1 MERRRRP
8 APFALLGAGLGVV
21 VVVLVF
27 MALTLDLTRDADL
40 PDEDAG
46 GAPET
51 AVLDDV
57 GPPPADVLGAA
68 PGGDPSLA
76 RAPVTDLGTISS
88 ADRLT
93 VTITD
98 PLDLLAQRHELRAS
112 GKGSLVC
119 RKWRRDGD
127 LLTATWPDPEQPPA
141 VVEFALQA
149 LRPEFV
155 VAASAPLTPDPDG
168 GWRAALDLSE
178 CAAFVEFVVTGE
190 RWLVVASSLKATFR
204 RGSGE
209 AGTLDMNSSASDPLL
224 VVAPV
229 PCVIITELNESGRN
243 AQYAERRMFP
253 IHTAGRQRHELTLG
267 TGSVRVVVHEPSGPS
282 NRALTSLLVELTPA
296 LERGGHLTQRLAEV
310 SSDQMAFTM
319 VPPGRYELTCYE
331 QQSSARRLIGAR
343 MIEVGVGETLVEF
356 RAPQDRRTLAVHHAA
371 PPGTEFW
378 LLRAG
383 VTGDSTRGGLA
394 REDSAPVIFENLD
407 AAEWIVWARHPDGIA
422 VAHGDTRF
430 QQDAVTELG
439 EFQALTAVLLQ
450 PPDELTG
457 NFQVRMTDASGR
469 VIRNSQAWRPRNPRP
484 TSVWPGLLDIQ
495 VLHESGR
502 IATASVMV
510 PPGATDAAPF
520 LIPLNFR
527 FP

>member
-1 MERRRRP
+1 MERRRRTVP
-8 APFALLGAGLGVV
+8 YALFGAGLGVV
-21 VVVLVF
+21 AALLLILVW
-27 MALTLDLTRDADL
+27 ALELGVDAD
-40 PDEDAG
+40 PWGEDAS

-51 AVLDDV
+51 AAFDDV
-57 GPPPADVLGAA
+57 GPPPADGLGAA
-68 PGGDPSLA
+68 PGGDPSLE
-76 RAPVTDLGTISS
+76 RATVTDLGTIPS

-98 PLDLLAQRHELRAS
+98 PLELLAQRHELRAS

-155 VAASAPLTPDPDG
+155 VAASAPLTPNPDG
-168 GWRAALDLSE
+168 GWRAALDLCE

-190 RWLVVASSLKATFR
+190 RPLVVACSLKATFR

-209 AGTLDMNSSASDPLL
+209 SGTLDMTSSASDPLF

-253 IHTAGRQRHELTLG
+253 IHTAGRQRHELPLG
-267 TGSVRVVVHEPSGPS
+267 TGSVRVVVHEPPGPS

-296 LERGGHLTQRLAEV
+296 LERGGHLAQRLAEM
-310 SSDQMAFTM
+310 SSDQTAFTM
-319 VPPGRYELTCYE
+319 VPPGRYELTCHE
-331 QQSSARRLIGAR
+331 QQSSSRRLIGAR
-343 MIEVGVGETLVEF
+343 VIEVGIGETLVEF
-356 RAPQDRRTLAVHHAA
+356 RTPQDRRTLAVHHAA

-394 REDSAPVIFENLD
+394 REDSGPVIFENLD
-407 AAEWIVWARHPDGIA
+407 AAEWIVWARHPDGVA
-422 VAHGDTRF
+422 VARGDTRF

-457 NFQVRMTDASGR
+457 TFQVRMTDASGR
-469 VIRNSQAWRPRNPRP
+469 VIRPFLAGRPRSFPP
-484 TSVWPGLLDIQ
+484 SFVWPGLLDIQ

-510 PPGATDAAPF
+510 PPGATDDAPF

-527 FP
+527 TP

>member
-8 APFALLGAGLGVV
+8 APFALFGAGLGVV

-27 MALTLDLTRDADL
+27 LALTLDLTRDADL

-46 GAPET
+46 GAPGS
-51 AVLDDV
+51 AAFDDAEPPLPG
-57 GPPPADVLGAA
+57 GPAAA
-68 PGGDPSLA
+68 PDADPSLA
-76 RAPVTDLGTISS
+76 RAPVTDLGTIPS

-127 LLTATWPDPEQPPA
+127 LLTATWPDPEHPPA

-155 VAASAPLTPDPDG
+155 VAASAPLTPDPAG

-190 RWLVVASSLKATFR
+190 RPLVVACSLKATFR
-204 RGSGE
+204 RGSSE
-209 AGTLDMNSSASDPLL
+209 IGTLDMNSSASDPLL

-229 PCVIITELNESGRN
+229 PCVIVTELNESGRN

-253 IHTAGRQRHELTLG
+253 IHTAGRQRHELPLG

-296 LERGGHLTQRLAEV
+296 LERGGHLSQRLAEV
-310 SSDQMAFTM
+310 SSDQTAFTL
-319 VPPGRYELTCYE
+319 VPPGSYELTCYE
-331 QQSSARRLIGAR
+331 QQSSTRWLVGAR
-343 MIEVGVGETLVEF
+343 KIEVGIGETLVEF
-356 RAPQDRRTLAVHHAA
+356 RAPQDRRSLTVHHSA
-371 PPGTEFW
+371 PAGTEFW
-378 LLRAG
+378 LLRAS
-383 VTGDSTRGGLA
+383 VTGDSPRGFLA
-394 REDSAPVIFENLD
+394 SEDSARVGFENLD
-407 AAEWIVWARHPDGIA
+407 AAEWIVWARHPDGVA
-422 VAHGDTRF
+422 VARGDTRF
-430 QQDAVTELG
+430 QQDAETELG
-439 EFQALTAVLLQ
+439 EFQSLSAVLLQ

-457 NFQVRMTDASGR
+457 TFQVRMTDASGR
-469 VIRNSQAWRPRNPRP
+469 VVRNSLAWRQLN
-484 TSVWPGLLDIQ
+484 TSPSFVWPGLLEVQ

-502 IATASVMV
+502 IAMASVMV

-527 FP
+527 YP